1 MALLKS
7 WEQISRRTFDL
18 AIIINHRILEMMNF
32 LSSKLVLLAKEAAPQ
47 MRGLM
52 TWLRIKIL
60 FLCHCWEPELPSV
73 VLWAFWVRTASLPHS
88 THFNRFSRLDRGSSW
103 RLRAASGTRQ
113 SIVVFHLLNE
123 ARRRKRLARPWMF
136 FTAPV
141 VTSRLGHP
149 FFDFS
154 YHVLTLVLSSYQ
166 ISLLSLKKSV

>member
-18 AIIINHRILEMMNF
+18 AIIVNHRILETMEF
-32 LSSKLVLLAKEAAPQ
+32 PVFEIDVAGQ
-47 MRGLM
+47 RGCTTDEGPM

-60 FLCHCWEPELPSV
+60 FLCHFWELELPSV

-103 RLRAASGTRQ
+103 RLRAASGTGQ

-141 VTSRLGHP
+141 VTSRLGYP
-149 FFDFS
+149 
-154 YHVLTLVLSSYQ
+154 LSIFHIMS
-166 ISLLSLKKSV
+166 